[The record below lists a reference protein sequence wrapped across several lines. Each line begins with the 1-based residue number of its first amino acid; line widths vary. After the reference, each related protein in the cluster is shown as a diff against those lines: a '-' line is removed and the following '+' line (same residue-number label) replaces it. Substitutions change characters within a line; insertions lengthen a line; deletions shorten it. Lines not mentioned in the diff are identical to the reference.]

1 MVTRKFPPT
10 FIGTNL
16 LPTEYLSNGFTLYEG
31 GSTSSTKIVKICTL
45 ATAGFNTLQLN
56 NVSEIA
62 VGQFVTGVNIPVMTS
77 LGEPTVVKSID
88 AENNLITLN
97 ANVNLNIQN
106 LNVYFFNAQTSIEY
120 VLHNM
125 AGSGIESVRTS
136 VFWSG
141 FEPTAPTNSNG
152 VITHNINWND
162 PNLPHG
168 DKYIWF
174 QIESYLK
181 LASEVGIQ
189 IMPRFGDPPNW
200 AMDWDYKIDN
210 NNLFSF
216 NDPETKTQLKNK
228 GVKVYATGNNG
239 DSFIMIDDLKRGC
252 LLLPNMII
260 SGNNIPSDTRI
271 KSLTRINDNW
281 QINLSKNLSGI
292 VNGYVIGTIIN
303 YELNNVINGVSKKI
317 SATDNDVFQF
327 DSIDDVV
334 IFVTNLQRKGGSI
347 PVNYNDFANFMNQ
360 FLLRFGT
367 SGTFW
372 NNLNNDVLTTTSA
385 SSNVN
390 STQYAQTINLNTNL
404 NTANVVVG
412 MVVESLANGSVP
424 STRQDGSNSYI
435 PPDAK
440 ICAINGSQI
449 IINKPLNK
457 NIPANVSV
465 KFTFPKMINYQ
476 IWNECDSAAYG
487 EKNYPA
493 NFKFKIGSGSTI
505 YTINKSYLVRGANW
519 PFHPSK
525 IKFKATYQKNN
536 KFVVKYQKT
545 SSVKDYA
552 YEFTESFIDF
562 IKIIKKEM
570 HDVDPN
576 ANAVSN
582 AVTNPKQT
590 YPKIFKIKNGK
601 YAYDK
606 FGINKYPINAADLIL
621 EIQSYKNIFQA
632 PSAYN
637 VPTVNNPSCP
647 NLILSEYGWSTDLVG
662 FGSTAKSEDDQNSYI
677 NRLFDWNSSKVN
689 FKNVIQF
696 SNWIIEHAMY
706 FKWAS
711 NETSYT
717 LKSSSTA
724 PGAGAENER
733 GIYRYKNAAHKTG
746 TLNIVAN
753 ANTATFSD
761 PVPNSWIVGSK
772 VYASYGDNGS
782 NLTKFKNGAQISNIS
797 DDRKTITFNITMP
810 YSINTIL
817 FNGANSKNGTSQSFL
832 YTSLLEKFIQITQID
847 SALQGSEYLL
857 ITTKYN
863 SNVRKNESVL
873 IKGIIGTNNNKY
885 NGLYTVNNIINNN
898 QFLIFNNN
906 GHTQIEINNLDLANA
921 AVVVSLQPKSAAV
934 THQKYALYNQ
944 GRSQNL

>member
-404 NTANVVVG
+404 N
-412 MVVESLANGSVP
+412 
-424 STRQDGSNSYI
+424 
-435 PPDAK
+435 
-440 ICAINGSQI
+440 
-449 IINKPLNK
+449 
-457 NIPANVSV
+457 
-465 KFTFPKMINYQ
+465 
-476 IWNECDSAAYG
+476 
-487 EKNYPA
+487 
-493 NFKFKIGSGSTI
+493 
-505 YTINKSYLVRGANW
+505 
-519 PFHPSK
+519 
-525 IKFKATYQKNN
+525 
-536 KFVVKYQKT
+536 
-545 SSVKDYA
+545 
-552 YEFTESFIDF
+552 
-562 IKIIKKEM
+562 
-570 HDVDPN
+570 
-576 ANAVSN
+576 
-582 AVTNPKQT
+582 
-590 YPKIFKIKNGK
+590 
-601 YAYDK
+601 
-606 FGINKYPINAADLIL
+606 
-621 EIQSYKNIFQA
+621 
-632 PSAYN
+632 
-637 VPTVNNPSCP
+637 
-647 NLILSEYGWSTDLVG
+647 
-662 FGSTAKSEDDQNSYI
+662 
-677 NRLFDWNSSKVN
+677 
-689 FKNVIQF
+689 
-696 SNWIIEHAMY
+696 
-706 FKWAS
+706 
-711 NETSYT
+711 
-717 LKSSSTA
+717 
-724 PGAGAENER
+724 
-733 GIYRYKNAAHKTG
+733 
-746 TLNIVAN
+746 
-753 ANTATFSD
+753 
-761 PVPNSWIVGSK
+761 
-772 VYASYGDNGS
+772 
-782 NLTKFKNGAQISNIS
+782 
-797 DDRKTITFNITMP
+797 
-810 YSINTIL
+810 
-817 FNGANSKNGTSQSFL
+817 
-832 YTSLLEKFIQITQID
+832 
-847 SALQGSEYLL
+847 
-857 ITTKYN
+857 
-863 SNVRKNESVL
+863 
-873 IKGIIGTNNNKY
+873 
-885 NGLYTVNNIINNN
+885 
-898 QFLIFNNN
+898 
-906 GHTQIEINNLDLANA
+906 
-921 AVVVSLQPKSAAV
+921 
-934 THQKYALYNQ
+934 
-944 GRSQNL
+944 